1 MASPRSLQQRTVLV
15 VEDDF
20 YLAEDA
26 RDALEDAG
34 AQVLGPV
41 PQISQALGLFEATQP
56 DCAVLDVSVQDGPSF
71 DLARTIL
78 SRAVPVLFVT
88 GYDAGS
94 IPADLARV
102 PRLQKPVT
110 QGGLVAAVE
119 GLLQSAPPGAR
130 PD

>member
-1 MASPRSLQQRTVLV
+1 MTDLRSLSQRSVLV

-20 YLAEDA
+20 YLADDA
-26 RDALEDAG
+26 RDALMDAG

-41 PQISQALGLFEATQP
+41 PQISQALRLLEGAQP

-71 DLARTIL
+71 DLARTIM

-94 IPADLARV
+94 IPADLAQTA
-102 PRLQKPVT
+102 RLQKPVAR
-110 QGGLVAAVE
+110 GDLVAAVE
-119 GLLQSAPPGAR
+119 RLIQSSPAAS
-130 PD
+130 